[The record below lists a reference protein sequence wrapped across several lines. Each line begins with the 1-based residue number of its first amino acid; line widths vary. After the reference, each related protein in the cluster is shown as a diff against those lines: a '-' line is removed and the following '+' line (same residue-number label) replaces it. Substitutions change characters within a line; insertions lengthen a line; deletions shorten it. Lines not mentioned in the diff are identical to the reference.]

1 MRCGNVWTREVRR
14 LADVIIGNVQRVKAM
29 KEGENKR
36 FVEFVDLVDNGYQNL
51 LRMGLKKEIMT
62 TSSVSIIEKKLPAQ
76 IRKYWAK
83 LVSSDTSSV
92 NKKDKFPS
100 LLKFLRNQKR
110 AIEYEFRASQSHSLA
125 VHHARPGD
133 ITEKEHRFENRANGK
148 CPFHDYAEHNTSKRR
163 LYLSKTWE
171 ERMNMFKE
179 RRACWSCLKIG
190 HHLRDCRSR
199 KVCGENGCIRTHHR
213 TLHDANHKSN
223 VSATARACTTAAC
236 DTCLRLQQRI
246 KAKNGWANVG
256 QMWDNASSC
265 LFLVHP

>member
-36 FVEFVDLVDNGYQNL
+36 FVEFVDLVDNGYKNL

-133 ITEKEHRFENRANGK
+133 ITEKEHRFENRANGSSMIK
-148 CPFHDYAEHNTSKRR
+148 GVLGQPNFSPQTNAIQKTQTFCSFFPDNSNLFHSSNLTQPI
-163 LYLSKTWE
+163 YL
-171 ERMNMFKE
+171 
-179 RRACWSCLKIG
+179 C
-190 HHLRDCRSR
+190 
-199 KVCGENGCIRTHHR
+199 
-213 TLHDANHKSN
+213 
-223 VSATARACTTAAC
+223 
-236 DTCLRLQQRI
+236 
-246 KAKNGWANVG
+246 
-256 QMWDNASSC
+256 
-265 LFLVHP
+265 